1 MKAVILVG
9 GRGTR
14 LQPLTFSIPKPLLP
28 VGEKALLQLII
39 EQLQSAGFGDLVL
52 ATGYLA
58 ELIQAFCGDGSR
70 FGVRISYVKEKQHLG
85 TAGPL
90 SLVKDR
96 FGDNEF
102 FLVMNGDILTKLD
115 FRRFVETA
123 RKSDRDL
130 TVGYVG
136 YVYRSPFG
144 VLSLADGQVVGVT
157 EKPSQ
162 EFPISTGI
170 YCLKGTALKFIPD
183 DAFFTMPELIHALLA
198 AGRAVGAYHI
208 RECWMGL
215 ESIQHFEEAV
225 KELNNAPPF
234 ARPRRSGRRQTSNG
248 RVVSHGS

>member
-39 EQLQSAGFGDLVL
+39 EQLQSAGFCDVIL
-52 ATGYLA
+52 ATGYHA
-58 ELIQAFCGDGSR
+58 ELIQAFCGDGSK
-70 FGVRISYVKEKQHLG
+70 FGVRISYVKEKEHLG

-96 FGDNEF
+96 FDDDEF
-102 FLVMNGDILTKLD
+102 FLVMNGDILTNLD
-115 FRRFVETA
+115 FKRFVEA
-123 RKSDRDL
+123 SRKSDRDL
-130 TVGYVG
+130 TVGYIN
-136 YVYRSPFG
+136 YVHRSPFG
-144 VLSLADGQVVGVT
+144 VLSLSDGHVTGVK
-157 EKPSQ
+157 EKPCQ
-162 EFPISTGI
+162 EYPISTGI
-170 YCLKGTALKFIPD
+170 YCLKGTALKLIPD
-183 DAFFTMPELIHALLA
+183 DSFFTMPDLIDALVA

-225 KELNNAPPF
+225 KELNNAPAF
-234 ARPRRSGRRQTSNG
+234 ARPRRSGRRAANG
-248 RVVSHGS
+248 QALSRTK